1 MSEFF
6 SLFFFLGYLYNFF
19 KNYLGF
25 VILLMW
31 VFQIDE
37 ANALLLYNDEC
48 DVQFGEG
55 WENLLLQLCNLI
67 SVPLSCLW

>member
-1 MSEFF
+1 M
-6 SLFFFLGYLYNFF
+6 
-19 KNYLGF
+19 GF